1 MNLDTQSLHIDGFSD
16 MQVTELEFWDVIAN
30 GGTCKFNCV
39 IVKEVA
45 EKWWDKTPSLSL
57 V

>member
-1 MNLDTQSLHIDGFSD
+1 MNLDTQSLHVDRFSD
-16 MQVTELEFWDVIAN
+16 TQVIELEFCDVIAN
-30 GGTCKFNCV
+30 GGTRKFNCV
-39 IVKEVA
+39 IVKEAA

>member
-30 GGTCKFNCV
+30 GGTHKFICV

-45 EKWWDKTPSLSL
+45 QKWRDKTPGMSL

>member
-16 MQVTELEFWDVIAN
+16 TQVIELEFCDVIAN
-30 GGTCKFNCV
+30 GGTRKFDCV
-39 IVKEVA
+39 IVKEVVQ
-45 EKWWDKTPSLSL
+45 KWRDKTPGMSL